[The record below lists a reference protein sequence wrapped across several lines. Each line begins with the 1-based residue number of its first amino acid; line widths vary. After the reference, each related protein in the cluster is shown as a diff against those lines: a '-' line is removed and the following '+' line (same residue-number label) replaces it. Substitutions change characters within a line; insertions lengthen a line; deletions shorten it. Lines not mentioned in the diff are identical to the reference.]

1 MTLKKQI
8 KDNAED
14 ISLFSTHARILSKI
28 LLEDERICSKT
39 YILTYF
45 TDYLLEKIH
54 TVSETIAEDS
64 FKLYD

>member
-14 ISLFSTHARILSKI
+14 ISLFSTHARILSNI

-45 TDYLLEKIH
+45 TD
-54 TVSETIAEDS
+54 
-64 FKLYD
+64 